1 MAFTVT
7 LLNVSKR
14 INSTARPSTSGGL
27 SMGCNLKTAC
37 TIHNPDFEFQF
48 AMTFNPNNYNYVY
61 VGHWK
66 KYYFIEDWEYI
77 DRLWIAHCALDTLA
91 TYRSEIF
98 NDQAFILYSASN
110 GNKYLVDSRI
120 PPEAKT
126 QYLSNVSS
134 NLLPNS
140 NPIYIVR
147 VVGAGGGLTGFIL
160 SESSFSSLGAVLSS
174 DASFK
179 EQVTQQYGDAFGC
192 FASCM
197 HFPFAPNFGAA
208 STVSLGAYNTGVG
221 GYLVGRWVMNYST
234 SLSVGRYYDDWRDLT
249 NITYLL
255 WLPYYGCVEL
265 SASELLDAGS
275 ITVEVAI
282 EFIGGGMVYAVH
294 MGTDVQTF
302 STSCGNSVPITGY
315 QSNYQQAIHSSVQG
329 GASALSAIGAA
340 SGGGGGGALS
350 AIFGG
355 IGDVAGGIESAF
367 TKSARIV
374 GGATGQA
381 WEGLESRAVTLI
393 RIVSPTEYNPSDVA
407 SVIGRPMMKRATIGN
422 LSGFTVTSNFAVS
435 GTMDKAEK
443 QEINEMMNGGVYI
456 E

>member
-1 MAFTVT
+1 MSFTVT

-14 INSTARPSTSGGL
+14 INSTARPSTTGGL
-27 SMGCNLKTAC
+27 SMGCNLKSAC
-37 TIHNPDFEFQF
+37 TIHSPDFEFQF
-48 AMTFNPNNYNYVY
+48 EMSFNPNNYNYIY
-61 VGHWK
+61 VGHWS

-77 DRLWIAHCALDTLA
+77 DRLWVAHCVLDVLG

-98 NDQAFILYSASN
+98 NDQAFILYSASH
-110 GNKYLVDSRI
+110 GNKYLVDTRV
-120 PPEAKT
+120 PPEAKSV
-126 QYLSNVSS
+126 YLSNISS
-134 NLLPNS
+134 NLLPQAA
-140 NPIYIVR
+140 PRYVVR
-147 VVGAGGGLTGFIL
+147 IVGASGGLRGFVMP
-160 SESSFSSLGAVLSS
+160 EGTFESLGSVLSS
-174 DASFK
+174 DASFL

-197 HFPFAPNFGAA
+197 HFPFAPPVGSSA
-208 STVSLGAYNTGVG
+208 VVMLGAYNTGLTALTV
-221 GYLVGRWVMNYST
+221 REWVESYST
-234 SLSVGRYYDDWRDLT
+234 TISMSRYYDDWRDLT

-275 ITVEVAI
+275 ITVEVSI
-282 EFIGGGMVYAVH
+282 EYISGGMVYAVR

-329 GASALSAIGAA
+329 GASALSAIGSA
-340 SGGGGGGALS
+340 GGGGGALA

-374 GGATGQA
+374 GGSTGQA
-381 WEGLESRAVTLI
+381 WEGLESRAVSLI
-393 RIVSPTEYNPSDVA
+393 RVVAPTEYNPADVA
-407 SVIGRPMMKRATIGN
+407 PVIGRPMMKRATVGS

>member
-1 MAFTVT
+1 MSFAVK
-7 LLNVSKR
+7 LLNVSKK
-14 INSTARPSTSGGL
+14 INSTARPSTSGGQGL
-27 SMGCNLKTAC
+27 NCNLKSAC

-48 AMTFNPNNYNYVY
+48 AITFNPNDYNYVY
-61 VGHWK
+61 VPHWS
-66 KYYFIEDWEYI
+66 KYYFIEDWEFN
-77 DRLWIAHCALDTLA
+77 DRLWIAHCVLDILA
-91 TYRSEIF
+91 TYRTEIL
-98 NDQAFILYSASN
+98 NDQAFVMYSASN
-110 GNKYLVDSRI
+110 GNKYLVDNRI

-126 QYLSNVSS
+126 VYLPTISA
-134 NLLPNS
+134 NLLPANNS
-140 NPIYIVR
+140 RYVVR
-147 VVGAGGGLTGFIL
+147 IVGAGGGLTGFIM
-160 SESSFSSLGAVLSS
+160 SDSTFASLGSVLSS
-174 DASFK
+174 DASFM

-197 HFPFAPNFGAA
+197 HFPFTPPMGASA
-208 STVSLGAYNTGVG
+208 AVMLGAYNTGLTAPTVG
-221 GYLVGRWVMNYST
+221 GWVQGYATTISMS
-234 SLSVGRYYDDWRDLT
+234 RYYDDWRDLT
-249 NITYLL
+249 NVTYLL

-275 ITVEVAI
+275 LTIEVSI
-282 EFIGGGMVYAVH
+282 EFISGGMVYAVH
-294 MGTDVQTF
+294 MGSNVQTF

-315 QSNYQQAIHSSVQG
+315 QSNYQEAIHSSVQG
-329 GASALSAIGAA
+329 GASALSAIG
-340 SGGGGGGALS
+340 SGGGGGALA

-355 IGDVAGGIESAF
+355 IGDVAGGIEAAF

-381 WEGLESRAVTLI
+381 WEGLESRAVSLI
-393 RIVSPTEYNPSDVA
+393 RIVAPTEYNPADVA
-407 SVIGRPMMKRATIGN
+407 SVIGRPMMKRATIGD

>member
-27 SMGCNLKTAC
+27 SMSCTLKSAC

-48 AMTFNPNNYNYVY
+48 AMSFNPNNYNYVY

-66 KYYFIEDWEYI
+66 KYYFIEDWEYVN
-77 DRLWIAHCALDTLA
+77 RLWVAHCALDTLA
-91 TYRSEIF
+91 TYRSDIL
-98 NDQAFILYSASN
+98 NDQAFVMYSASS
-110 GNKYLVDSRI
+110 GNKYLVDQRI
-120 PPEAKT
+120 PPLAKT
-126 QYLSNVSS
+126 TYLTTVDA
-134 NLLPNS
+134 NLLPAGHS
-140 NPIYIVR
+140 HYIVR
-147 VVGAGGGLTGFIL
+147 ILGASGGLTGFIL
-160 SESSFSSLGAVLSS
+160 SEANFAALGSVLASGS
-174 DASFK
+174 DFM

-197 HFPFAPNFGAA
+197 HFPFTPLTGTVAP
-208 STVSLGAYNTGVG
+208 VCLGAYETSISAPQVG
-221 GYLVGRWVMNYST
+221 SWTRTYTATISFSRHF
-234 SLSVGRYYDDWRDLT
+234 DDWRDLT

-275 ITVEVAI
+275 IRVECSI
-282 EFIGGGMVYAVH
+282 EFISGGMVYAVH
-294 MGTDVQTF
+294 MGTNIQTF
-302 STSCGNSVPITGY
+302 SASCGNSVPITGY
-315 QSNYQQAIHSSVQG
+315 QSNYQQAIHSATQG
-329 GASALSAIGAA
+329 GISALSAIG
-340 SGGGGGGALS
+340 SGGGASALPALFSGLGS
-350 AIFGG
+350 A
-355 IGDVAGGIESAF
+355 AAGIEAAF

-381 WEGLESRAVTLI
+381 WEGLNASTVSLI
-393 RIVSPTEYNPSDVA
+393 RLISPIEYNPADVA
-407 SVIGRPMMKRATIGN
+407 SVIGRPMMKRASLGS
-422 LSGFTVTSNFAVS
+422 LSGFTMTSNYAVS

-443 QEINEMMNGGVYI
+443 QEINDLMNGGVFI

>member
-1 MAFTVT
+1 MAFNVT
-7 LLNVSKR
+7 LLSVSKK

-27 SMGCNLKTAC
+27 SMGCNLKSAC

-61 VGHWK
+61 VGHWG
-66 KYYFIEDWEYI
+66 KYYFIEDWEYTG
-77 DRLWIAHCALDTLA
+77 RLWIAHCVIDTLA
-91 TYRSEIF
+91 TYRSEIL
-98 NDQAFILYSASN
+98 NDQAFVMYSASN
-110 GNKYLVDSRI
+110 GNKYLVDTRI

-126 QYLSNVSS
+126 VYLSNINS
-134 NLLPNS
+134 NLLPNN

-147 VVGAGGGLTGFIL
+147 VVGAGGGLTGFIM
-160 SESSFSSLGAVLSS
+160 SEANFSALGSVLSS
-174 DASFK
+174 DAAFK

-197 HFPFAPNFGAA
+197 HFPFAPAFGSA
-208 STVSLGAYNTGVG
+208 STVYLGAYNTGVS
-221 GYLVGRWVMNYST
+221 GYLVGRWIMNYST
-234 SLSVGRYYDDWRDLT
+234 TLTLARYYDDWRDLT
-249 NITYLL
+249 NVTYLL

-275 ITVEVAI
+275 ITVEVSI

-302 STSCGNSVPITGY
+302 TTSCGNSVPITGY
-315 QSNYQQAIHSSVQG
+315 QSNYQEAIHSSVQG
-329 GASALSAIGAA
+329 GISALSAIG
-340 SGGGGGGALS
+340 SGGGAAALP
-350 AIFGG
+350 AIFSG
-355 IGDVAGGIESAF
+355 IGSVAGGIEAAF

-381 WEGLESRAVTLI
+381 WEGLNNRTVSLI
-393 RIVSPTEYNPSDVA
+393 RVISPTEYNPADVA

-422 LSGFTVTSNFAVS
+422 LSGFTMCSNFAVS

>member
-1 MAFTVT
+1 MAFNVT
-7 LLNVSKR
+7 LLSVSKK

-27 SMGCNLKTAC
+27 SMGCNLKSAC

-48 AMTFNPNNYNYVY
+48 AMSFNPNNYNYVY
-61 VGHWK
+61 VGHWS
-66 KYYFIEDWEYI
+66 KYYFIEDWEYA
-77 DRLWIAHCALDTLA
+77 DRLWIAHCALDILA
-91 TYRSEIF
+91 TYRSEIL
-98 NDQAFILYSASN
+98 NDQAFVMYSASN

-126 QYLSNVSS
+126 VYLPVVSA
-134 NLLPNS
+134 NLLPSNNS
-140 NPIYIVR
+140 RYIVR
-147 VVGAGGGLTGFIL
+147 IIGAGGGLTGFIM
-160 SESSFSSLGAVLSS
+160 SEATFATLGSVLSS
-174 DASFK
+174 DAAFK

-197 HFPFAPNFGAA
+197 HFPFTPPIGASA
-208 STVSLGAYNTGVG
+208 AVMLGSYNTGITAPTVG
-221 GYLVGRWVMNYST
+221 GWVQGYT
-234 SLSVGRYYDDWRDLT
+234 VTLTAARYYDDWRDLS

-265 SASELLDAGS
+265 PASELLDAGS
-275 ITVEVAI
+275 ITIEVSV
-282 EFIGGGMVYAVH
+282 EFISGGMVYAVH
-294 MGTDVQTF
+294 MGTNVQTF

-315 QSNYQQAIHSSVQG
+315 QSNYQEAIHSSVQG
-329 GASALSAIGAA
+329 GISALSAIG
-340 SGGGGGGALS
+340 SGGAAAALPS
-350 AIFGG
+350 IFSG
-355 IGDVAGGIESAF
+355 IGSVAGGIEAAF

-381 WEGLESRAVTLI
+381 WEGLQNRAVSLI
-393 RIVSPTEYNPSDVA
+393 RLISPTEYNPADVA
-407 SVIGRPMMKRATIGN
+407 SVIGRPMMKRATIGS
-422 LSGFTVTSNFAVS
+422 LSGFTMTSNFAVS